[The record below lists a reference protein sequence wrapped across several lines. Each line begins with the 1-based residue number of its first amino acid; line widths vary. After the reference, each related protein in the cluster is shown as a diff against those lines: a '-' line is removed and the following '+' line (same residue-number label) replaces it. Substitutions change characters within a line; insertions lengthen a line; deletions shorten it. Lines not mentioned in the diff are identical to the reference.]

1 MMNYGQTLFVLLM
14 IFLISM
20 PLSVVG
26 MLVSEGAVV
35 EQRETLWGSDQYS
48 HFQTVVVAPDDV
60 SGCSLKVTHEGPGF
74 LQTTTIEIVTLDCS
88 GNVLSASNV
97 VESVQW
103 DANSD
108 GDFQLITSKEYQSL
122 DMLLAYD
129 NPSVFQFPIFLN
141 CCCLSFFGALST
153 FLMLYIAMRND
164 DAVATFVIEDEPGSS
179 S

>member
-1 MMNYGQTLFVLLM
+1 MMNYGQTLFVFLI

-20 PLSVVG
+20 PFSVLG
-26 MLVSEGAVV
+26 MLFSEGAVV
-35 EQRETLWGSDQYS
+35 EQRETLWGSDGYN
-48 HFQTVVVAPDDV
+48 HFQTVIVPPDDV
-60 SGCSLKVTHEGPGF
+60 SGCSLKVTREGPGF
-74 LQTTTIEIVTLDCS
+74 LQTTTIEIVSLDCS
-88 GNVLSASNV
+88 GNVLSTSNV

-103 DANSD
+103 NANSD
-108 GDFQLITSKEYQSL
+108 GDFQLITSKDYQSL

-153 FLMLYIAMRND
+153 FSMLYIAMRNE

>member
-1 MMNYGQTLFVLLM
+1 MMNYGQTLFV
-14 IFLISM
+14 FLIM
-20 PLSVVG
+20 FLILIPLSVLG
-26 MLVSEGAVV
+26 MLVSDGAVV

-60 SGCSLKVTHEGPGF
+60 SGCSLTVTREGPGF

-103 DANSD
+103 NANSD
-108 GDFQLITSKEYQSL
+108 GDFQLITTKEYESL
-122 DMLLAYD
+122 DMVLAYD
-129 NPSVFQFPIFLN
+129 NPSVLQFPIFLN

-153 FLMLYIAMRND
+153 FTMLYIAMRND

>member
-1 MMNYGQTLFVLLM
+1 MMNNGQTLFVLLM

-20 PLSVVG
+20 LFSVVG

-60 SGCSLKVTHEGPGF
+60 SGCSLKVTDEGPGF
-74 LQTTTIEIVTLDCS
+74 FQKTTIEIVTLDCS

-103 DANSD
+103 NANSD
-108 GDFQLITSKEYQSL
+108 GDFQLITTKEYERL
-122 DMLLAYD
+122 DMVLAYD
-129 NPSVFQFPIFLN
+129 NPSVFQWPIFLN

-153 FLMLYIAMRND
+153 FTMLYIAMRND
-164 DAVATFVIEDEPGSS
+164 DAVKLSVMEQEPGPSS
-179 S
+179 

>member
-1 MMNYGQTLFVLLM
+1 MMNYGQTLFVFLI

-20 PLSVVG
+20 PFSVLG
-26 MLVSEGAVV
+26 MLFSEGAVV
-35 EQRETLWGSDQYS
+35 EQRETLWGSDGYN
-48 HFQTVVVAPDDV
+48 HFQTVIVPPDDV
-60 SGCSLKVTHEGPGF
+60 SGCSLKVTREGPGF
-74 LQTTTIEIVTLDCS
+74 LQTTTIEIVSLDCS
-88 GNVLSASNV
+88 GNVLSTSNV

-103 DANSD
+103 NANSD

-141 CCCLSFFGALST
+141 CCCLSFIGALST
-153 FLMLYIAMRND
+153 FSMLYIAMRNE